1 MSKGNILIESLISFM
16 IVIFMIQVILIS
28 FRQYEA
34 DEESISLNHQINKDC
49 DIICVLEK
57 DSH

>member
-1 MSKGNILIESLISFM
+1 MSKGNILIESLVSFM
-16 IVIFMIQVILIS
+16 IVIFMIQAMLIS

-49 DIICVLEK
+49 DILCVLEK